1 MEKNQKELV
10 KYKKI
15 LNETMKAFIAFCDM
29 HNLQYYACAGS
40 CLGAI
45 RHHGIIPWDDDI
57 DVIMPRESYD
67 RFLSLRSKLA
77 MTNFDIL
84 SPEVP
89 GYYLSF
95 AKFINKNT
103 TIVETAEFP
112 FVIGVFV
119 DIFPQDLVGD
129 TTLAK
134 MLMAK
139 KRKAFSK
146 YSLAIEKHSLSTAC
160 GLLVKFR
167 IKSFLNYCIYS
178 LFSKSLAKKHFD
190 DFKKLDLEIRNIKG
204 NKCMCYDGFYEFEK
218 EVCEP
223 SWFGDGVEVPFE
235 DYTIKVPKDYH
246 AYLTHMYGD
255 YMTPPPIE
263 KQVSHHYLY
272 FMDLEKHWAIN
283 DIMKLNLEKQEKIE
297 YIYE

>member
-1 MEKNQKELV
+1 MEMNDLEKV
-10 KYKKI
+10 KYKEI
-15 LNETMKAFIAFCDM
+15 LCETMKAFIAFCEK
-29 HNLQYYACAGS
+29 NGLRYYASGGT

-45 RHHGIIPWDDDI
+45 RHKGIIPWDDDI

-119 DIFPQDLVGD
+119 DVFPQDFVGD
-129 TTLAK
+129 VTHAK

-139 KRKAFSK
+139 KRLAFSR
-146 YSLAIEKHSLSTAC
+146 YCLAIEKHSLSTAC
-160 GLLVKFR
+160 GLLMKFR
-167 IKSFLNYCIYS
+167 IKAFVNYCIYS
-178 LFSKSLAKKHFD
+178 MFSKTLAKNHFEN
-190 DFKKLDLEIRNIKG
+190 FKKLNLEIRKIKG
-204 NKCMCYDGFYEFEK
+204 DKCMCYDGLYEFEK

-223 SWFGDGVEVPFE
+223 SWFEDGVEVPFE
-235 DYTIKVPKDYH
+235 DYTIRVPKDYH

-255 YMTPPPIE
+255 YMTPPPIA
-263 KQVSHHYLY
+263 KQVSHHNLY
-272 FMDLEKHWAIN
+272 FMDLEKQWNIK
-283 DIMKLNLEKQEKIE
+283 DIMKLKLKKQERLE
-297 YIYE
+297 YTYE